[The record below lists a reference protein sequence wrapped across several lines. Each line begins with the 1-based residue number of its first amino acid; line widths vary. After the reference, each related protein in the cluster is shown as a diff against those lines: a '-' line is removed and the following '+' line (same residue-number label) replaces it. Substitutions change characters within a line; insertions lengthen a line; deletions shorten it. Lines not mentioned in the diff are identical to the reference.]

1 MTVLIKARSVLAFAL
16 PLLVLGCGRGDLAPG
31 ASSPT
36 TPAASAGDS
45 GARPAAT
52 ATTSA
57 APAPSRAEAPSAP
70 GDGASP
76 GAAEAAS
83 GDPRIDRIR
92 ERYQEMQADKGLQKS
107 AFRLECAGGEG
118 GGEVRLHRKD
128 GAVSIAEVQFG
139 GPGHNESVHRFYY
152 DQGKVVFILIDT
164 GGWSWA
170 PNSTPDRPE
179 TISSTTQ
186 LRYYVHEDRPILCL
200 KKHAKG
206 SSREIDALLNRA
218 PNEPDDCSG
227 AMKAQRLAS
236 LVLGGEKASD
246 DVKRAI
252 CGRSSG

>member
-1 MTVLIKARSVLAFAL
+1 MKIRSAIVLSI
-16 PLLVLGCGRGDLAPG
+16 PLLALGCGRGELAPG
-31 ASSPT
+31 SSSPT
-36 TPAASAGDS
+36 TPPGSAG
-45 GARPAAT
+45 GGEPRPAAT
-52 ATTSA
+52 AA
-57 APAPSRAEAPSAP
+57 PPGAPAPSRSEAPGAP
-70 GDGASP
+70 GGAASP
-76 GAAEAAS
+76 GATEVAS

-92 ERYQEMQADKGLQKS
+92 KRYEEIMADKGLEKS
-107 AFRLECAGGEG
+107 AFRLECPGGEG

-152 DQGKVVFILIDT
+152 DRGEVVFILYDT
-164 GGWSWA
+164 GGWSWD
-170 PNSTPDRPE
+170 PKSTPDRPE

-186 LRYYVHEDRPILCL
+186 FRYYVHEDRPILCL

-227 AMKAQRLAS
+227 ATAARRLAA

-246 DVKRAI
+246 DVKRAV
-252 CGRSSG
+252 CGRTSR

>member
-1 MTVLIKARSVLAFAL
+1 MTIRSAIALAL

-31 ASSPT
+31 SSSPT
-36 TPAASAGDS
+36 TPAGSAGDS

-57 APAPSRAEAPSAP
+57 APAPSRAEASSAP
-70 GDGASP
+70 GDAVSP
-76 GAAEAAS
+76 GAAEGAP

-92 ERYQEMQADKGLQKS
+92 KRYQEIQADKGLEKS
-107 AFRLECAGGEG
+107 AFRLECRGGEG

-128 GAVSIAEVQFG
+128 SAVSIAEVHFG

-152 DQGKVVFILIDT
+152 DRGEVVFILHDT
-164 GGWSWA
+164 GGWSWD
-170 PNSTPDRPE
+170 PKSTPDEPE

-186 LRYYVHEDRPILCL
+186 FRYYVHEDRPILCL

-206 SSREIDALLNRA
+206 SSREIGALLDRA

-227 AMKAQRLAS
+227 AAAAQRLAS

-246 DVKRAI
+246 DVKRAV
-252 CGRSSG
+252 CGRSSR